1 MTTAPQDDEGNID
14 VDQILNDLAINPPL
28 REPLY
33 YMTTDDELVEIE
45 TCDDPATQFRGKQ
58 GGIRAYFDMD
68 TFYEAYMD
76 GEIQEVDMRPVRP
89 GEAVVNRVQLA
100 ELIDYAAADIETYGD
115 TIPEEVR
122 DAVDD
127 LQEVL
132 RDHA

>member
-1 MTTAPQDDEGNID
+1 MTIAPQDDEGNID
-14 VDQILNDLAINPPL
+14 VDQILNDLGINPPL
-28 REPLY
+28 PEPLY
-33 YMTTDDELVEIE
+33 YMTTDGELIEIE
-45 TCDDPATQFRGKQ
+45 TCDEHVAKFRGKQ
-58 GGIRAYFDMD
+58 EGRRTDFNMD

-76 GEIQEVDMRPVRP
+76 GELQEVDMRPVRP

-100 ELIDYAAADIETYGD
+100 ELIDYAASDIETYGD

-122 DAVDD
+122 EAVDD